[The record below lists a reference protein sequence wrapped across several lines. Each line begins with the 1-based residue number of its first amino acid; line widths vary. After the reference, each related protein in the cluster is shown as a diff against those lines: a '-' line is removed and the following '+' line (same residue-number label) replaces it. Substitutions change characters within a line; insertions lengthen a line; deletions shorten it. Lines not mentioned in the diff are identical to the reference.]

1 MPAKRYRFVPPG
13 GGPDY
18 DWTRDHTT
26 VKVAAADTGGA
37 YALMEDNLKREFAL
51 GLHLHR
57 HHAETF
63 YILDGV
69 VNFHIDGDWVAAE
82 PGACVHISARRTARP
97 RSAGR
102 RHRALLD
109 DFSAR
114 RLRSIPRRAC
124 GLERHANG
132 RREADGRAEPEI
144 RHRQSR
150 RRAAAA
156 VKPAAVKPAAVKSAA
171 VKPAAVKPWAENGW
185 DCRTAQ
191 LMCPL

>member
-1 MPAKRYRFVPPG
+1 MSAKRYRFVPPG
-13 GGPDY
+13 GGLNY
-18 DWTRDHTT
+18 DWTRDHTY

-57 HHAETF
+57 QHAETF

-69 VNFHIDGDWVAAE
+69 VNFHLDGEWMAAAAGRLRAH
-82 PGACVHISARRTARP
+82 PARRAARA

-114 RLRSIPRRAC
+114 GFRSVPRRA
-124 GLERHANG
+124 
-132 RREADGRAEPEI
+132 RRFE
-144 RHRQSR
+144 
-150 RRAAAA
+150 RAAI
-156 VKPAAVKPAAVKSAA
+156 
-171 VKPAAVKPWAENGW
+171 G
-185 DCRTAQ
+185 
-191 LMCPL
+191 

>member
-69 VNFHIDGDWVAAE
+69 VNFHIDGDWMAAE
-82 PGACVHISARRTARP
+82 PGACVHIPPGVPHALDLP
-97 RSAGR
+97 DR

-156 VKPAAVKPAAVKSAA
+156 VKP
-171 VKPAAVKPWAENGW
+171 WAENGW

-191 LMCPL
+191 PMCPL